1 MQTPSSE
8 KLVIRDSPVALW
20 VTGGVVAL
28 SGVLMVAEFV
38 LLGVDARGIVGAV
51 ITALVGLVMILLPSA
66 LTVTVDRERGLLT
79 LRYRSLLKSSV
90 KEFPLSELSSIEVE
104 RSQNSPSYRLR
115 LTLASGQQLPL
126 RSYYSGGYASKA
138 QKASQL
144 AQFLGLPDK
153 AST

>member
-1 MQTPSSE
+1 MQTQPSD
-8 KLVIRDSPVALW
+8 KLVVRDSPVALW
-20 VTGGVVAL
+20 VTGGLVAVA
-28 SGVLMVAEFV
+28 GVLMVVEFV
-38 LLGVDARGIVGAV
+38 VLGVQTSGIVGAV
-51 ITALVGLVMILLPSA
+51 TTALVGAVMILLPSA

-79 LRYRSLLKSSV
+79 LRYRSLLKASV
-90 KEFPLSELSSIEVE
+90 KEYPLSDLSAIEVE
-104 RSQNSPSYRLR
+104 RSQTSPSYRLR

-153 AST
+153 TST